1 MAIFASKK
9 LCVDCGKNQV
19 PHFLYWYFES
29 LNILFG
35 PIRRFFLNRQFFQF
49 VIKVFSKLRVGARL
63 VIFGQTLGLLRLSA
77 DINQCKVSRAKVLWA
92 EATARGINMQE
103 LLLLGKPFD
112 TYIAQKTEFSIF
124 SSQFLKKAK
133 NQNDKLNKNNTLIF
147 SGLPRPASYNNSAL
161 DWMDDKWLLKQK
173 FISENL
179 PVPLGGSVLTFKQA
193 VKIFNQI
200 KKPVIVK
207 PRAGSRGRHT
217 SIFVHTPEQLKVAVA
232 SAKKLCAWVMV
243 EEQLSGPI
251 YRATVIN
258 YELCGVLRGD
268 PPQVEGNGQST
279 IFELAEQ
286 KNTTALPPLKPISL
300 DGNTERFLNLQGW
313 SFSSVLPLGQRVN
326 LSEKIG
332 VNYGGSA
339 KEELEL
345 CHPDTR
351 ALFVQ
356 SAKVL
361 HEPIVGFD
369 FIIPEITQTYKTQKC
384 GFIEANS
391 LPFINL
397 HHTPL
402 LGEPQNVAKK
412 VWDMVGM

>member
-9 LCVDCGKNQV
+9 LCVECGKNQV

-35 PIRRFFLNRQFFQF
+35 PIRRFFLKLKFFEG
-49 VIKVFSKLRVGARL
+49 VKKILKAVGFSDRL
-63 VIFGQTLGLLRLSA
+63 LGLAKALGIIRFSA
-77 DINQCKVSRAKVLWA
+77 DINQCKVLRAKVLWA
-92 EATARGINMQE
+92 EAKVRGINMQE
-103 LLLLGKPFD
+103 LLLLGKSFD
-112 TYIAQKTEFSIF
+112 TYIADS
-124 SSQFLKKAK
+124 
-133 NQNDKLNKNNTLIF
+133 NQLSANQQRLIF
-147 SGLPRPASYNNSAL
+147 SGLPRPVNYNNSAL

-217 SIFVHTPEQLKVAVA
+217 SIFVNTPEQLKVAVA

-243 EEQLSGPI
+243 EEQLLGPI

-258 YELCGVLRGD
+258 FELCGVLRGD
-268 PPQVEGNGQST
+268 QPQVVGDGQQT
-279 IFELAEQ
+279 IGELAEQ
-286 KNTTALPPLKPISL
+286 KNRQLSLPVKPIVL
-300 DGNTERFLNLQGW
+300 DSYTERFVNLQGL
-313 SFSSVLPLGQRVN
+313 SLNSVLPAGQVIT

-332 VNYGGSA
+332 VNYGGSS

-356 SAKVL
+356 AAKVL
-361 HEPIVGFD
+361 KEPIVGFD
-369 FIIPEITQTYKTQKC
+369 FIIREITQTYKTQKC

-397 HHTPL
+397 HHAPL

>member
-9 LCVDCGKNQV
+9 LCVECGKNQV

-35 PIRRFFLNRQFFQF
+35 PIRRFFLKLKFFEG
-49 VIKVFSKLRVGARL
+49 VKKILKAVGFSDRL
-63 VIFGQTLGLLRLSA
+63 LGLAKALGVIRFSA
-77 DINQCKVSRAKVLWA
+77 DINQCKVLRAKVLWA
-92 EATARGINMQE
+92 EAKVRGINMQE
-103 LLLLGKPFD
+103 LLLLGKSFD
-112 TYIAQKTEFSIF
+112 TYIADS
-124 SSQFLKKAK
+124 
-133 NQNDKLNKNNTLIF
+133 NQLSANQQRLIF
-147 SGLPRPASYNNSAL
+147 SGLPRPVNYNNSAL

-217 SIFVHTPEQLKVAVA
+217 SIFVNTPEQLKVAVA

-243 EEQLSGPI
+243 EEQLLGPI

-258 YELCGVLRGD
+258 FELCGVLRGD
-268 PPQVEGNGQST
+268 QPQVVGDGQQT
-279 IFELAEQ
+279 IGELAEQ
-286 KNTTALPPLKPISL
+286 KNRQLSLPVKPIVL
-300 DGNTERFLNLQGW
+300 DSYTERFVNLQGL
-313 SFSSVLPLGQRVN
+313 SLNSVLPAGQVIT

-332 VNYGGSA
+332 VNYGGSS

-356 SAKVL
+356 AAKVL
-361 HEPIVGFD
+361 KEPIVGFD
-369 FIIPEITQTYKTQKC
+369 FIIREITQTYKTQKC

-397 HHTPL
+397 HHAPL

>member
-9 LCVDCGKNQV
+9 LCVECGKNQV

-35 PIRRFFLNRQFFQF
+35 PIRRFFLKLKFFEG
-49 VIKVFSKLRVGARL
+49 VKKILKAVGFSDRL
-63 VIFGQTLGLLRLSA
+63 LGLAKALGIIRFSA
-77 DINQCKVSRAKVLWA
+77 DINQCKVLRAKVLWA
-92 EATARGINMQE
+92 EAKVRGINMQE

-112 TYIAQKTEFSIF
+112 TYIADS
-124 SSQFLKKAK
+124 
-133 NQNDKLNKNNTLIF
+133 NQLSANQQRLIF
-147 SGLPRPASYNNSAL
+147 SGLPRPVNYNNSAL

-217 SIFVHTPEQLKVAVA
+217 SIFVNTPEQLKVAVA

-243 EEQLSGPI
+243 EEQLLGPI

-258 YELCGVLRGD
+258 FELCGVLRGD
-268 PPQVEGNGQST
+268 QPQVVGDGQQT
-279 IFELAEQ
+279 IGELAEQ
-286 KNTTALPPLKPISL
+286 KNRQLSLPVKPIVL
-300 DGNTERFLNLQGW
+300 DSYTERFVNLQGL
-313 SFSSVLPLGQRVN
+313 SLNSVLPVGQVIN

-332 VNYGGSA
+332 VNYGGSS

-351 ALFVQ
+351 ALFVRA
-356 SAKVL
+356 AKVL
-361 HEPIVGFD
+361 KEPIVGFD
-369 FIIPEITQTYKTQKC
+369 FIIPEITQTCKTQKC

-397 HHTPL
+397 HHAPL